1 MASALLRRAAA
12 APRHLRPARRPLSSA
27 ADAVGRVGIV
37 GAGQMGLGI
46 AIVSAQTAAKDV
58 TLYDISAEQLDAG
71 LGFAAKLLQK
81 SVDKGKL
88 EPAARDEAL
97 GRITTTTQLADM
109 SSADFVIEAATENV
123 ELKLELFAQLDA
135 IAPPGVRPDPHPPAP
150 EAPAPIPPLPE
161 RERVVCVLAR
171 RRSLRRTR
179 RRSRSRRLRA
189 RLRGRRMSS
198 ACTS

>member
-46 AIVSAQTAAKDV
+46 AIVSAQTAGKDV

-135 IAPPGVRPDPHPPAP
+135 IAPPGVRPDPHPTGSGSTRASSPPYPA
-150 EAPAPIPPLPE
+150 
-161 RERVVCVLAR
+161 
-171 RRSLRRTR
+171 
-179 RRSRSRRLRA
+179 
-189 RLRGRRMSS
+189 
-198 ACTS
+198 

>member
-1 MASALLRRAAA
+1 MASALLRRAAAA

-27 ADAVGRVGIV
+27 ADGVGRVGIV

-46 AIVSAQTAAKDV
+46 AIVSAQTAGKDV

-71 LGFAAKLLQK
+71 LGFAGKLLQK

-135 IAPPGVRPDPHPPAP
+135 IAPPGVRPDP
-150 EAPAPIPPLPE
+150 PLF
-161 RERVVCVLAR
+161 
-171 RRSLRRTR
+171 
-179 RRSRSRRLRA
+179 
-189 RLRGRRMSS
+189 SS
-198 ACTS
+198 GFPTLEFSMHD